1 MNDLIRSLRAL
12 AASTPD
18 FDDAAMEQRLLA
30 AFAQHRAM
38 PVTRVN
44 NVRRWWAAA
53 AIVLLACG
61 GAAWWLTPAN
71 ESPLASAAHL
81 VVVPLAA
88 PASNAYPSESEVLP
102 RLTPAPARVRAA
114 ARMPV
119 QDTIGRVSDFVP
131 LPGATALP
139 EFERGEIVRIEVPLA
154 NLPAYGLDMLP
165 DATPVSVAADLL
177 IGQDGVPRAI
187 RLASE
192 RSQ

>member
-12 AASTPD
+12 AAAAPD
-18 FDDAAMEQRLLA
+18 FDDAAMEQRLLE

-38 PVTRVN
+38 PVRRVN
-44 NVRRWWAAA
+44 SPRRWWAAA

-61 GAAWWLTPAN
+61 GAAWWVTPVD
-71 ESPLASAAHL
+71 ESPLASAAH
-81 VVVPLAA
+81 VIIVPLAV
-88 PASNAYPSESEVLP
+88 PASDVYPSENEVRP
-102 RLTPAPARVRAA
+102 RITPAAGRVRA

-119 QDTIGRVSDFVP
+119 EDTIGRVSDFVP
-131 LPGATALP
+131 LPGATSLP

-154 NLPAYGLDMLP
+154 NLPAYGLDMVP
-165 DATPVSVAADLL
+165 DATPASVAAELL

-192 RSQ
+192 RSH